1 MKGHSMTN
9 FYELKF
15 YKKTALIFFGL
26 CLSCFNLGTAFA
38 DAYPSKPIRIV
49 VPYPPGGGNDVLARI
64 YAPELS
70 KVLGQSVIVENRPG
84 AGGSMGSAS
93 VSKSAPDG
101 YTLLIVNTVPHT
113 ASAGIYPKLSYD
125 PVKDFSGVALVASN
139 PYVIAVNPN
148 LPAKNISEFIALAKA
163 RPGTIN
169 YGSAGTGSVT
179 HLNAEL
185 FKIAVKA
192 DIVHVPYKGGGPAIA
207 DLLGG
212 QVQMTVENV
221 FLMAPYFKA
230 GQLRPIAVT
239 GLKRSSILPDTPTI
253 AESGYPNFE
262 IIGQFGFVAPT
273 GTPNDVI
280 LKLNNAFNKI
290 TNSPEITA
298 KLNAQGT
305 NPRSMTPEAFQSIL
319 KSESAKWLGVI
330 KEANIRGE

>member
-1 MKGHSMTN
+1 MAN
-9 FYELKF
+9 FWELKL
-15 YKKTALIFFGL
+15 YKKISYIFLGLFLSFSSFGVVL
-26 CLSCFNLGTAFA
+26 A
-38 DAYPSKPIRIV
+38 DSFPSKPIRII
-49 VPYPPGGGNDVLARI
+49 VPYPPGGGNDVLARMF
-64 YAPELS
+64 APELS
-70 KVLGQSVIVENRPG
+70 KALGQSVIVENRPG

-93 VSKSAPDG
+93 VAKSAPDG
-101 YTLLIVNTVPHT
+101 YTLLIINTVPHT
-113 ASAGIYPKLSYD
+113 ASAGIYPKLGYD
-125 PVKDFSGVALVASN
+125 PVKDFAGVALVASN

-148 LPAKNISEFIALAKA
+148 LPAKNITEFIALAKSQ
-163 RPGTIN
+163 PGTIY

-185 FKIAVKA
+185 FKTAVKA
-192 DIVHVPYKGGGPAIA
+192 DLIHVPYKGGGPAIA

-262 IIGQFGFVAPT
+262 IIGQFGFVAPA
-273 GTPNDVI
+273 GTPNDVL
-280 LKLNNAFNKI
+280 LKLNSAFNKI
-290 TNSPEITA
+290 TKSPEITA

-305 NPRSMTPEAFQSIL
+305 DPRSVTPEAFQSIL
-319 KSESAKWLGVI
+319 QSESIKWLGVI

>member
-1 MKGHSMTN
+1 MTN
-9 FYELKF
+9 FWELKL
-15 YKKTALIFFGL
+15 YKKISHIFLGLFLSFSGFGVVL
-26 CLSCFNLGTAFA
+26 A
-38 DAYPSKPIRIV
+38 DSFPSKPIRII
-49 VPYPPGGGNDVLARI
+49 VPYPPGGGNDVLARMF
-64 YAPELS
+64 APELS
-70 KVLGQSVIVENRPG
+70 KALGQSVIVENRPG

-93 VSKSAPDG
+93 VAKSAPDG
-101 YTLLIVNTVPHT
+101 YTLLIINTVPHT
-113 ASAGIYPKLSYD
+113 ASAGIYPKLGYD
-125 PVKDFSGVALVASN
+125 PVKDFAGVALVASN

-148 LPAKNISEFIALAKA
+148 LPAKNITEFIALAKSQ
-163 RPGTIN
+163 PGTIY

-185 FKIAVKA
+185 FKTAVKA
-192 DIVHVPYKGGGPAIA
+192 DLIHVPYKGGGPAIA

-262 IIGQFGFVAPT
+262 IIGQFGFVAPA
-273 GTPNDVI
+273 GTPNDVL

-290 TNSPEITA
+290 TKSPEITA

-305 NPRSMTPEAFQSIL
+305 DPRSVTPEAFQSIL
-319 KSESAKWLGVI
+319 QSESIKWLGVI